1 MSADWR
7 NHKAITVLIVAEVI
21 ECVVDVLLT
30 LSGITCAHKA
40 HWVRQRRGRSQ
51 LVTKHLS
58 TNCVVDTSG
67 VDGGGVDC
75 YFGTIEQT
83 RIGHGRGHFVDRVVF
98 TTL

>member
-1 MSADWR
+1 MAADWR

-40 HWVRQRRGRSQ
+40 HCVPQRRGRSQ

-58 TNCVVDTSG
+58 ANSVVDTSG
-67 VDGGGVDC
+67 VDGRGVDC
-75 YFGTIEQT
+75 WYFGTIKQT
-83 RIGHGRGHFVDRVVF
+83 RIGHIDRDVSI
-98 TTL
+98 L